1 MMKTFILLLS
11 FILSA
16 PVSLS
21 AFSQQNYQLDEQEK
35 SQISE
40 AELAQMLAPIALYP
54 DSLLTHILI
63 SSTYPIEVI
72 KAQRWLENNPD
83 LNAAQ
88 IAQAIESFDWDP
100 SVKALVPFEQI
111 LNHLSE
117 DLTWMQLLGDTF
129 LEDETR
135 VLESIQTLREKA
147 KLAGNLSKMNNME
160 ISYEDSNI
168 IIEPIKKE
176 VVYVPYYDTRMVY
189 GTWHWSSYP
198 PVYWRPSFHVS
209 VNRHNPFYWHSG
221 VHISFNYFF
230 STFQWNKR
238 HVLVVNPYK
247 SHHYRTRSAISSGG
261 YAKRWVH
268 QPIHRKGVAYR
279 SKVAGQKYY
288 SNRVGGHNTRK
299 SAKHVQSQ
307 LKQRTSRNGHFSE
320 RKERNKLKGNNEQ
333 SSRTVI
339 KSKSVQVTQKKITQ
353 HNVNA
358 SNKNIQKVTTKQRQ
372 TSHHNERSTTKTVK
386 KNNHSVK
393 SRVQHNAPSKAH
405 RGKESKANK

>member
-16 PVSLS
+16 SVSFS
-21 AFSQQNYQLDEQEK
+21 AFSQQSYQLDGQEQ
-35 SQISE
+35 SE
-40 AELAQMLAPIALYP
+40 VSDAELAQMLAPIALYP

-72 KAQRWLENNPD
+72 KAQRWLENNAD

-88 IAQAIESFDWDP
+88 IAQAIESFDWDA

-111 LNHLSE
+111 LTHLSE

-129 LEDETR
+129 LEDEAR
-135 VLESIQTLREKA
+135 VLEGIQTLREKA
-147 KLAGNLSKMNNME
+147 KIAGNLSKMNNME

-168 IIEPIKKE
+168 IIEPVKKE

-189 GTWHWSSYP
+189 GTWHWASYP
-198 PVYWRPSFHVS
+198 PVYWRPSLHVS

-230 STFQWNKR
+230 STFQWKKR
-238 HVLVVNPYK
+238 HVLVVNPHK
-247 SHHYRTRSAISSGG
+247 SHHYRKPSVISRGG

-279 SKVAGQKYY
+279 SMATGQKYY
-288 SNRVGGHNTRK
+288 SKKVRLHNKRK
-299 SAKHVQSQ
+299 STQHLESQ
-307 LKQRTSRNGHFSE
+307 LKQ
-320 RKERNKLKGNNEQ
+320 KK
-333 SSRTVI
+333 V
-339 KSKSVQVTQKKITQ
+339 VQHK
-353 HNVNA
+353 VNA
-358 SNKNIQKVTTKQRQ
+358 SHKNIQKVTAKQRQ
-372 TSHHNERSTTKTVK
+372 TRNYQERSTKKSVK
-386 KNNHSVK
+386 QYNHSVK
-393 SRVQHNAPSKAH
+393 SRPQHNTSSKTY
-405 RGKESKANK
+405 RSRDSKANN

>member
-21 AFSQQNYQLDEQEK
+21 AFSQQNYQLDEQEQ

-72 KAQRWLENNPD
+72 KAQRWLENNAG

-88 IAQAIESFDWDP
+88 IAQVIESFDWDP

-160 ISYEDSNI
+160 VSYEDSNI

-247 SHHYRTRSAISSGG
+247 SHHYRKPSAISRGG
-261 YAKRWVH
+261 NAKRWVH

-279 SKVAGQKYY
+279 SKATGKKYY
-288 SNRVGGHNTRK
+288 SNKVRVHNTKK
-299 SAKHVQSQ
+299 SERHVQSQ
-307 LKQRTSRNGHFSE
+307 LKQ
-320 RKERNKLKGNNEQ
+320 KK
-333 SSRTVI
+333 V
-339 KSKSVQVTQKKITQ
+339 VQR
-353 HNVNA
+353 NVNP

-372 TSHHNERSTTKTVK
+372 TSHHKERSTTKTVK

>member
-16 PVSLS
+16 SVSFS
-21 AFSQQNYQLDEQEK
+21 GFSQQSYQLDAQEQ
-35 SQISE
+35 SE
-40 AELAQMLAPIALYP
+40 VSDAELAQMLAPIALYP

-72 KAQRWLENNPD
+72 KAQRWLENNAA

-88 IAQAIESFDWDP
+88 IAQAIESFDWDA

-111 LNHLSE
+111 LTHLSE

-129 LEDETR
+129 LEDEAR
-135 VLESIQTLREKA
+135 VLKGIQLLREQA

-168 IIEPIKKE
+168 IIEPVKKE

-189 GTWHWSSYP
+189 GTWHWASYP

-209 VNRHNPFYWHSG
+209 LNRHNPFYWHSG

-230 STFQWNKR
+230 STFQWKKR
-238 HVLVVNPYK
+238 HILVMNPHK
-247 SHHYRTRSAISSGG
+247 SHRYRKLSALSNGG
-261 YAKRWVH
+261 GAKRWVH
-268 QPIHRKGVAYR
+268 QPIHRKGVTYR
-279 SKVAGQKYY
+279 SKTTRQKYY

-307 LKQRTSRNGHFSE
+307 LKQGSSRSGHVSG

-339 KSKSVQVTQKKITQ
+339 KSNSVQVTQKKTTQ
-353 HNVNA
+353 HHVNA
-358 SNKNIQKVTTKQRQ
+358 SNNNTQKVIAKQRQ
-372 TSHHNERSTTKTVK
+372 NSIHKERSTTRTVT
-386 KNNHSVK
+386 KNNRSTR
-393 SRVQHNAPSKAH
+393 SRQQSNASSKTHHN
-405 RGKESKANK
+405 RGSKANN